1 MSILGRTP
9 HSVLT
14 DYNFGT
20 DATFNVYG
28 YAIGGKMVVGRAEMT
43 EQFKMMMENGDLTAI
58 SHIKEK
64 LTRDLVH
71 HILEN
76 KLVEFTHHDDPIT
89 SRKQLTIRAY
99 LAPNDQVKILRLSK
113 QL

>member
-1 MSILGRTP
+1 MT
-9 HSVLT
+9 SVLK

-20 DATFNVYG
+20 DKVNFETHDYI
-28 YAIGGKMVVGRAEMT
+28 IGGKMVVGRATMSED
-43 EQFKMMMENGDLTAI
+43 FRMMIEDGDATAI
-58 SHIKEK
+58 MQIKEK

-76 KLVEFTHHDDPIT
+76 KLVEFTHHDNPVTMDRQIA
-89 SRKQLTIRAY
+89 IRAY